1 MQNLTTTDDML
12 QKVTLQC
19 LLKVSKKH
27 DFQNATVKLPKYQ
40 KLLEGLCDDIKFKDM
55 ILIIAHGS
63 QETGNNEVVEHDE
76 QPIEEEKTNKV
87 KGNIPKLA
95 AEDRLEVLPVI
106 IKLLFS
112 KLLKKKGVINKKN
125 FHTRL
130 NIVYQFLSGLDPL
143 TEYPLFF

>member
-1 MQNLTTTDDML
+1 M
-12 QKVTLQC
+12 
-19 LLKVSKKH
+19 
-27 DFQNATVKLPKYQ
+27 
-40 KLLEGLCDDIKFKDM
+40 
-55 ILIIAHGS
+55 
-63 QETGNNEVVEHDE
+63 EHDE

-130 NIVYQFLSGLDPL
+130 NIVY
-143 TEYPLFF
+143 